1 MTVTAD
7 PREHTVKAFIKR
19 KTESSILLYM
29 AFFFIFIGI
38 IAIRYSGVSFIG
50 LDSKIELALGAGIG
64 IALMAIT
71 YYRWRCPACGKLL
84 GLKLDLKACPHCKA
98 ELAPYWKPDNPQRVI
113 AAYSRKKTTRSF
125 LYALLIMG
133 AFFALTVIGRSQPL
147 QYSVLY
153 FVLGIIVVAFGISEI
168 LVWRCPNC
176 KSHLGRGWNPGA
188 CPRCNARLRK

>member
-1 MTVTAD
+1 MTVTTD

-19 KTESSILLYM
+19 KTESSILLYL

-64 IALMAIT
+64 IALIAIT

-84 GLKLDLKACPHCKA
+84 GLKVDVKACPHCKA
-98 ELAPYWKPDNPQRVI
+98 ELVPYWKPDKPQRI
-113 AAYSRKKTTRSF
+113 AAAYSRKKTARSF
-125 LYALLIMG
+125 LYAIVLIC
-133 AFFALTVIGRSQPL
+133 AFLALTVIGRNQPVQL
-147 QYSVLY
+147 SSLY
-153 FVLGIIVVAFGISEI
+153 FVLGVIVVAFGISEI

-176 KSHLGRGWNPGA
+176 KSHLGRGWNPA
-188 CPRCNARLRK
+188 DCPRCNTRLRK